1 MLRRCQ
7 SQCREPS
14 ELYTEEVHEYGADN
28 ETRYGYSQ
36 SSQYAESAVDCRA
49 ALWEGGLDGPIGT
62 GDIDSQRDVVS
73 VLVPLGGPF
82 SWPAQEQI
90 PVAGSKIRL
99 ADGRMVHVTE
109 VQKRVHCIAMEG
121 RTA

>member
-1 MLRRCQ
+1 MFFRN
-7 SQCREPS
+7 PAAFAPFF
-14 ELYTEEVHEYGADN
+14 TERVTVSVKRGTIWLD
-28 ETRYGYSQ
+28 
-36 SSQYAESAVDCRA
+36 VDCRA

-82 SWPAQEQI
+82 SWPTQEQI